1 MNTTLQIRMNQKIKE
16 KARRVF
22 RSMGL
27 DMSSGVNMYLA
38 RVANTG
44 EIPFNAFTFDNI
56 PEQEKKKIMAEMRRE
71 LKCGKMKL
79 YDNVSEMHREIL
91 GKKPSTNLKL
101 VLGK

>member
-1 MNTTLQIRMNQKIKE
+1 MYTGGMNTTLQIRMDQRIKE

-22 RSMGL
+22 RSVGL

-56 PEQEKKKIMAEMRRE
+56 PEQEKKKIVTEMKRE
-71 LKCGKMKL
+71 LKRGKLNL
-79 YDNVSEMHREIL
+79 YDDVKKMHDEII
-91 GKKPSTNLKL
+91 GR
-101 VLGK
+101 

>member
-1 MNTTLQIRMNQKIKE
+1 MNTTLQIRMDQRVKE

-22 RSMGL
+22 RSAGL

-56 PEQEKKKIMAEMRRE
+56 SEQEKKKIVAEMRRE
-71 LKCGKMKL
+71 LKRGKLKL
-79 YDNVSEMHREIL
+79 YDDVSEMHREIL
-91 GKKPSTNLKL
+91 GNK
-101 VLGK
+101 